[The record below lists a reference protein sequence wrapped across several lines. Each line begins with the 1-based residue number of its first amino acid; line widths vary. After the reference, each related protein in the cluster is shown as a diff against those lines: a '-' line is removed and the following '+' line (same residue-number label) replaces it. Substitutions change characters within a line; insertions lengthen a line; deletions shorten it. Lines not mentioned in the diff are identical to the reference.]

1 MIHSLRHAVP
11 AACLLVASVAAA
23 PQFPVPSDVVAL
35 AAVKVALP
43 SLPDG
48 TSPSEELDG
57 PVAVR
62 VRVSREGA
70 VTSAK
75 ALSGPK
81 PMRKPAEAAAT
92 AWDFRPM
99 KKGKDPTDVEATIYF
114 VYSHAEN
121 RVYTQGPRGAYY
133 GRPGTVLALAGGE
146 LPADA
151 PEGAGL
157 SRMPPEP
164 QPAADD
170 SAPQVVQG
178 GVIAGK
184 AIRQRPP
191 VYPPGARA
199 RGIQGKVIV
208 QVLVSTSGF
217 VVWARPLAGPPDLGD
232 AAVAAAREW
241 RFSQTL
247 LAGEPV
253 PVVGTIDFNFFSTTR

>member
-1 MIHSLRHAVP
+1 MTHTL
-11 AACLLVASVAAA
+11 CLALVLLAAA

-35 AAVKVALP
+35 AAVKIALP
-43 SLPDG
+43 SLPEG
-48 TSPSEELDG
+48 ASPSEELDG

-62 VRVSREGA
+62 VRVSKQGA

-92 AWDFRPM
+92 AWEFRPM
-99 KKGKDPTDVEATIYF
+99 TKGKDPTDVEATIYF

-133 GRPGTVLALAGGE
+133 GRPGAVLALAGGE

-157 SRMPPEP
+157 SRMPPER
-164 QPAADD
+164 QPAADP
-170 SAPQVVQG
+170 APQVVQG

-184 AIRQRPP
+184 AIRQRQP